1 VYNSGYDPNFREI
14 SPGWV
19 LLAYLLKWAN
29 ESGRQIFDFMR
40 GNEDYKYR
48 FGAIDRRVVRAR
60 ISCT

>member
-1 VYNSGYDPNFREI
+1 
-14 SPGWV
+14 

-29 ESGRQIFDFMR
+29 ESGRQFFDFMR

-60 ISCT
+60 ISCS